1 MAGFLCTVQYLIL
14 NQVTGRRV
22 SGFLKYFYLPPF
34 YRKYILPKF
43 SHILQ
48 YSDTLKYDTQY
59 SIAALTHVVSPP
71 TVLMYVEQYLLA
83 YSLRNS

>member
-14 NQVTGRRV
+14 NQATGQRV
-22 SGFLKYFYLPPF
+22 SGFLKYFYLPHF
-34 YRKYILPKF
+34 YIKYILPKF

-48 YSDTLKYDTQY
+48 YTQIRY
-59 SIAALTHVVSPP
+59 TIQLAALTHVVSLP

-83 YSLRNS
+83 HSPSNS